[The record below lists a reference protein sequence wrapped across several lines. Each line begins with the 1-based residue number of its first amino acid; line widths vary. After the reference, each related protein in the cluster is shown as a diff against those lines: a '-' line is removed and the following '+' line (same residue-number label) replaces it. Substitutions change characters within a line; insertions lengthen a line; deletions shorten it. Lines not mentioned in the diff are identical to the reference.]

1 MPYRLL
7 ADAIVVFHAAF
18 VVFVVVGGWLV
29 VRWPRVALIHIPAAI
44 WGALIEVAG
53 WVCPLTPLENYLRG
67 RAGEMGYAGG
77 FVEHYVLRA
86 LYPEGLTPT
95 IQWGLGLFVIVVNMA
110 AYGYVLRSRRRLA
123 S

>member
-95 IQWGLGLFVIVVNMA
+95 IQWGLGLFVIVVNAA

>member
-7 ADAIVVFHAAF
+7 ADAVVVFHAAF

-29 VRWPRVALIHIPAAI
+29 VRWPRLALIHIPAAI

-86 LYPEGLTPT
+86 LYPERLTPT
-95 IQWGLGLFVIVVNMA
+95 IQWGLGLVVIIANAA

>member
-7 ADAIVVFHAAF
+7 ADAVVVFHAAF
-18 VVFVVVGGWLV
+18 VAFVVVGGWLV

-44 WGALIEVAG
+44 WGALIEFAG

-67 RAGEMGYAGG
+67 RAGERGYAGG

-86 LYPEGLTPT
+86 LYPDGLTPT
-95 IQWGLGLFVIVVNMA
+95 IQWGLGVFVIIVNVA
-110 AYGYVLRSRRRLA
+110 AYGYVLRARRHRA
-123 S
+123 